1 MKINVLENG
10 VVVVRDMTP
19 EELAE
24 YENRKDNRTYQQ
36 RVVDRIRQIYSI
48 DDEIAII
55 RQRDTKPEEFS
66 AYNQLVEKIK
76 TEEKRL

>member
-10 VVVVRDMTP
+10 VVVVRDMTS

>member
-24 YENRKDNRTYQQ
+24 YENRKDNRTYQK

>member
-10 VVVVRDMTP
+10 VVVVRNMTP

>member
-76 TEEKRL
+76 REEKRL

>member
-1 MKINVLENG
+1 MKINILENG

>member
-24 YENRKDNRTYQQ
+24 CENRKDNRPYKQ
-36 RVVDRIRQIYSI
+36 RVVDRIRQVYSV

-55 RQRDTKPEEFS
+55 RQKDTKPEEFK
-66 AYNQLVEKIK
+66 AYNDFVEVVKA
-76 TEEKRL
+76 EEKEA

>member
-55 RQRDTKPEEFS
+55 RQRDTKPEEFL
-66 AYNQLVEKIK
+66 AYNEQIEKIK